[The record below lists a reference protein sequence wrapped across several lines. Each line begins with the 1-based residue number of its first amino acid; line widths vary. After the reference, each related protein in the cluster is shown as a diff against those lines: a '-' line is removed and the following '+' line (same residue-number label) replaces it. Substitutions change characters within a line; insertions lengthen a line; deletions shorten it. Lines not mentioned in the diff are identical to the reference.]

1 MKNIEVE
8 TRADGSRVVPCPL
21 QARDVPLHECE
32 HCARG
37 FIVKLGPDRPD
48 VAVCPPKENA
58 TVADL
63 MSKKTVSVHTDL
75 LIERLILLLIDEDLS
90 AVTVVDGDK
99 RPLGVVSKT
108 DLVFDDY
115 EWAELRD
122 EALSLR
128 RVGTSVRDEEE
139 TDLYVTELL
148 QSRTV
153 RDIMSGDPITVS
165 AHAPVTE
172 AARVMSEHQVHEC
185 PVVDGDGRLVGMI
198 TSLDIVRWVAR

>member
-1 MKNIEVE
+1 
-8 TRADGSRVVPCPL
+8 
-21 QARDVPLHECE
+21 
-32 HCARG
+32 
-37 FIVKLGPDRPD
+37 
-48 VAVCPPKENA
+48 
-58 TVADL
+58 
-63 MSKKTVSVHTDL
+63 VSVHANL

-90 AVTVVDGDK
+90 AVTVVDDER
-99 RPLGVVSKT
+99 RPVGVVSKT

-128 RVGTSVRDEEE
+128 RVGAVVRDEEE

-153 RDIMSGDPITVS
+153 RDIMSGDPVTVS

-185 PVVDGDGRLVGMI
+185 PVVDGEGRLVGMI